1 MIIDEI
7 LRNQQRKNDLN
18 VFLRYEQRLKLA
30 YTRSKNP
37 QPKRR
42 YGSNNPWEL
51 KGWVTS
57 HHLITPKIH
66 QMQKAWQEANQHLH
80 S

>member
-1 MIIDEI
+1 LPIPAAAKNLMIINEI

-30 YTRSKNP
+30 YTRSQDP

-42 YGSNNPWEL
+42 YGSNNPWGV
-51 KGWVTS
+51 KRVGD
-57 HHLITPKIH
+57 
-66 QMQKAWQEANQHLH
+66 
-80 S
+80 

>member
-30 YTRSKNP
+30 YARSKNP
-37 QPKRR
+37 EPKRW
-42 YGSNNPWEL
+42 YGTNNSR
-51 KGWVTS
+51 GS
-57 HHLITPKIH
+57 
-66 QMQKAWQEANQHLH
+66 QGMGD
-80 S
+80 

>member
-1 MIIDEI
+1 MT
-7 LRNQQRKNDLN
+7 LTFFSAMSNDLN
-18 VFLRYEQRLKLA
+18 LPMPAARIRNLSDGTVQITL
-30 YTRSKNP
+30 
-37 QPKRR
+37 
-42 YGSNNPWEL
+42 GDL

>member
-30 YTRSKNP
+30 YTRSQNP

-42 YGSNNPWEL
+42 YGSNNPWGVERV
-51 KGWVTS
+51 GD
-57 HHLITPKIH
+57 
-66 QMQKAWQEANQHLH
+66 
-80 S
+80 